1 MKNPAT
7 RDIKSLKSGTHLK
20 DYFALLVRRKWI
32 IAVAFLSVVLSA
44 AYYVSKIEDI
54 FQSSATLVIEENNT
68 LINQAMNLGS
78 GRSLSFYQ
86 GILNSRTYLEMVLD
100 SIGFDVFESVF
111 ESISRD
117 DALGYIQNNISLK
130 KTSYTSFYSFTA
142 RAKSKELAY
151 LIASIGTD
159 IFRHQCMEVAT
170 EEARRTVVEIDKQL
184 EIVKKNLEKAEHEY
198 RSFKERTGDILEGAT
213 PELRTLQNA
222 YADNLAQL
230 GLKEADLNA
239 EKKQL
244 RRLESKLAPKES
256 KRSPEYLKLRSK
268 LSELEKEKMRLENLG
283 IRLSGM
289 STIDR
294 EIQEVENQLIQYR
307 KEPGTVTVNARMIRQ
322 WQELRKS
329 VLNKE
334 AELELFKRKLE
345 SYKNAIEN
353 YKKGNPD
360 ILNQSLELQRLR
372 LTKENYE
379 RIYNFL
385 IKKAEEERLK
395 SASGTA
401 GIKIVDAPRM
411 PSRPIPKNEKRYYA
425 LGIIFGL
432 ALGLGLAFFVE
443 YNDTTIKSNDD
454 VERYLGVS
462 VLGTI
467 PHISYSKKNEIEIKR
482 RSSKKQKRRT
492 ITQYPKQLLNFSGD
506 ESIITEAYRSLRTNL
521 SFVSPDN
528 PIHTILLTSAGPSEG
543 KSLTI
548 TNLAMANAQLGRKTL
563 LIDTDLRRPIL
574 HHLFNFKREP
584 GFTELFAEHY
594 DYNSVIRST
603 DKENLFVLTAG
614 LFSPN
619 PAELI
624 GSQRMM
630 QHINYFKENFDI
642 VFFDTPPV
650 VAVTDASLLST
661 KIDAVLLV
669 VKSHHTDREIASRAV
684 QNLRN
689 VGAKIVGTV
698 LNDIDLTH
706 RYSSYGYYKYYYHYY
721 KSKTD

>member
-1 MKNPAT
+1 MKNPVSTNIA
-7 RDIKSLKSGTHLK
+7 SFKSGAHLK
-20 DYFALLVRRKWI
+20 DYLALLVRRKWI
-32 IAVAFLSVVLSA
+32 ILVAFFSVALSA
-44 AYYVSKIEDI
+44 AWYVSRIEDI
-54 FQSSATLVIEENNT
+54 FQSNSTLVIEENNT
-68 LINQAMNLGS
+68 LISQAMNFGS

-100 SIGFDVFESVF
+100 SIGFDVFNSVF
-111 ESISRD
+111 NQISKDR
-117 DALGYIQNNISLK
+117 ALEYIQNNITLR

-142 RAKSKELAY
+142 RAKTKELAY
-151 LIASIGTD
+151 FIAGIGTD
-159 IFRHQCMEVAT
+159 IFRQQCLEVAT

-184 EIVKKNLEKAEHEY
+184 DIVKKNLEKSEHEY
-198 RSFKERTGDILEGAT
+198 RAFKEKTGEILEGAT

-222 YADNLAQL
+222 YADKLAQL
-230 GLKEADLNA
+230 GLKEADLDA

-244 RRLESKLAPKES
+244 RRLEAKIAPKES

-283 IRLSGM
+283 IRLSGI

-294 EIQEVENQLIQYR
+294 EINEVVKQLLQYKKPEGAPR
-307 KEPGTVTVNARMIRQ
+307 VNARMIRS

-334 AELELFKRKLE
+334 ADLDLFKRKLE
-345 SYKNAIEN
+345 SYKNAIDN
-353 YKKGNPD
+353 YKKGNPN
-360 ILNQSLELQRLR
+360 ILNKSLELQRLR
-372 LTKENYE
+372 LTKQNYG
-379 RIYNFL
+379 RIYDFL

-411 PSRPIPKNEKRYYA
+411 PERPIPKNEKRYYI
-425 LGIIFGL
+425 LGVILGL
-432 ALGLGLAFFVE
+432 SLGLGLAFFVE

-454 VERYLGVS
+454 VERYLGIS

-467 PHISYSKKNEIEIKR
+467 PHITYSKRNEKEIKR
-482 RSSKKQKRRT
+482 RSSKKQTKVSV
-492 ITQYPKQLLNFSGD
+492 TQYPKQLLNFSGD

-521 SFVSPDN
+521 SFVSPDK
-528 PIHTILLTSAGPSEG
+528 PLQTVLLTSAGPSEG

-574 HHLFNFKREP
+574 HHLFNMRREP
-584 GFTELFAEHY
+584 GFTELFAEHFDY
-594 DYNSVIRST
+594 DAVVRTT
-603 DKENLFVLTAG
+603 DKENLFVCTAG

-624 GSQRMM
+624 GSQRMI
-630 QHINYFKENFDI
+630 QHIEYFKKHFDI
-642 VFFDTPPV
+642 IFFDTPPV

-661 KIDAVLLV
+661 KVDASLLV

-689 VGAKIVGTV
+689 VGAKIVGAV
-698 LNDIDLTH
+698 LNDIDLAH